1 MKKALCLVL
10 LLICS
15 TLLFTAC
22 GNGDP
27 SAEESEITL
36 ISCEDGYDNAGF
48 VSFKTEKAGTYTF
61 TPQGDEDV
69 EWAVYLFDEEFSDG
83 PRYILQAAEPLLT
96 EGGSL
101 TLEEGKFVYVYCSA
115 NAFTDL
121 APDSDA
127 KFLVTFAE

>member
-1 MKKALCLVL
+1 MR
-10 LLICS
+10 I
-15 TLLFTAC
+15 LLFQ
-22 GNGDP
+22 GNKNVMNERETLKINEKGHLEIGGADCVDL
-27 SAEESEITL
+27 AER
-36 ISCEDGYDNAGF
+36 F
-48 VSFKTEKAGTYTF
+48 GT
-61 TPQGDEDV
+61 P
-69 EWAVYLFDEEFSDG
+69 VYLFDEEFSDG

-127 KFLVTFAE
+127 KLLVTFAE